1 MVVTAALVVA
11 GGASCLAVVN
21 NNVRSP
27 DAMSGGQSVVYKTES
42 ASEFKT
48 NKWETAKTTAFA
60 ATRATL
66 PSCGMPTI
74 LSSVANMRAVPVPS
88 LTQCGKGLAEV

>member
-42 ASEFKT
+42 ASELKS
-48 NKWETAKTTAFA
+48 NKWEIAKTTA
-60 ATRATL
+60 L
-66 PSCGMPTI
+66 PTI
-74 LSSVANMRAVPVPS
+74 R
-88 LTQCGKGLAEV
+88 TC